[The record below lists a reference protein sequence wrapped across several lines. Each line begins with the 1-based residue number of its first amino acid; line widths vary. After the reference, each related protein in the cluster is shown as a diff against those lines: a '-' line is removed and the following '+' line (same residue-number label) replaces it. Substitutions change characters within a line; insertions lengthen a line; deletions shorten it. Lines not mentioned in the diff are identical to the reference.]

1 MCDHISVM
9 AIQKQLNKETAPHPG
24 TAAVLIYA
32 FIYEVM
38 VDLLN

>member
-1 MCDHISVM
+1 MYDYISVM
-9 AIQKQLNKETAPHPG
+9 TIQKQLNEETALYPG